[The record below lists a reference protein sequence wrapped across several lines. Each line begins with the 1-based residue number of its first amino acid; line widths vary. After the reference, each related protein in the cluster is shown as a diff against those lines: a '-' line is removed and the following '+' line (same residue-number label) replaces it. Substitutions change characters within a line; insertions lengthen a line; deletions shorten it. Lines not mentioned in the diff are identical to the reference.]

1 MERARLVGSL
11 FVVRVVLDA
20 NIIISALI
28 TPHGIGAKL
37 IEAWSADRYILLTH
51 DILLAELRDVTRRP
65 EFRGRMTRHDAGR
78 MINRLGTAS
87 VRVAQIPLV
96 QRSADPFD
104 DYLLGLA
111 EGGRADIL
119 VSGDKRGVLALKTH
133 GSTRIITARQ
143 FHDELGLSRGDQ
155 GLT

>member
-1 MERARLVGSL
+1 M
-11 FVVRVVLDA
+11 RVVLDA

-28 TPHGIGAKL
+28 TPDGIGAQL
-37 IEAWSADRYILLTH
+37 IKAWSADRYILLTH

-78 MINRLGTAS
+78 MINRLGKAS
-87 VRVAQIPLV
+87 LRITHIPLV

-119 VSGDKRGVLALKTH
+119 VSGDKRGLLALKTH
-133 GSTRIITARQ
+133 GTTQIMTARQ
-143 FHDELGLSRGDQ
+143 FHDALGL
-155 GLT
+155 

>member
-1 MERARLVGSL
+1 M
-11 FVVRVVLDA
+11 RVVLDA

-28 TPHGIGAKL
+28 TPDGIGAQL
-37 IEAWSADRYILLTH
+37 IKAWLADRYILLTH

-65 EFRGRMTRHDAGR
+65 EFKGRMTRHDAGR

-87 VRVAQIPLV
+87 LRITHIPLV

-119 VSGDKRGVLALKTH
+119 VSGDKRGLLTLKMH
-133 GSTRIITARQ
+133 GATRIITARQ
-143 FHDELGLSRGDQ
+143 FHDALGL
-155 GLT
+155 

>member
-1 MERARLVGSL
+1 M
-11 FVVRVVLDA
+11 RVVLDA
-20 NIIISALI
+20 NIIISALL
-28 TPHGIGAKL
+28 TPDGIGAQL
-37 IEAWSADRYILLTH
+37 IKAWSADRFILLTH

-65 EFRGRMTRHDAGR
+65 ELRGRMTRHDAGR

-87 VRVAQIPLV
+87 VRITHVPVV

-119 VSGDKRGVLALKTH
+119 VSGDKRGLLALKTH
-133 GSTRIITARQ
+133 GTTRIMTARQ
-143 FHDELGLSRGDQ
+143 FHDALGL
-155 GLT
+155 

>member
-11 FVVRVVLDA
+11 SVVRVVLDA
-20 NIIISALI
+20 NIIISALL
-28 TPHGIGAKL
+28 TPDGIGAQL
-37 IEAWSADRYILLTH
+37 IKAWSADRFILLTH

-78 MINRLGTAS
+78 MINRLDTAS
-87 VRVAQIPLV
+87 VRITHVPIV

-119 VSGDKRGVLALKTH
+119 VSGDKRGLLALKTH
-133 GSTRIITARQ
+133 GTTRIMTARQ
-143 FHDELGLSRGDQ
+143 FHDALGL
-155 GLT
+155 

>member
-1 MERARLVGSL
+1 M
-11 FVVRVVLDA
+11 RVVLDA

-28 TPHGIGAKL
+28 TPDGIGAQL
-37 IEAWSADRYILLTH
+37 IKAWSADRYILLTH

-65 EFRGRMTRHDAGR
+65 ELRGRMTRHDAGR

-87 VRVAQIPLV
+87 VRITHVPVV

-119 VSGDKRGVLALKTH
+119 VSGDKRGLLALKTH
-133 GSTRIITARQ
+133 GTTRIMTARQ
-143 FHDELGLSRGDQ
+143 FHDALGL
-155 GLT
+155 